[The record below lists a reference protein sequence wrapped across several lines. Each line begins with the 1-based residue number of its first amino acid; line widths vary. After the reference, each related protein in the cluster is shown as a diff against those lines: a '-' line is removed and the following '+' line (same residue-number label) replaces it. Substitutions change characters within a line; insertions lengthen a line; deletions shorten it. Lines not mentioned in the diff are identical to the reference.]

1 MFKNETIEKKL
12 AELAKLKD
20 QSDTLEYKMNQIKEE
35 LKKDLADRG
44 EESYT
49 FEGSDGVK
57 HTLSNKPYST
67 SRFDS
72 KRFQEDHPKLYTK
85 YCTVSVSTRFNAK

>member
-20 QSDTLEYKMNQIKEE
+20 QQDTVEYKIEQIKEE
-35 LKKDLADRG
+35 LKKDLAERG
-44 EESYT
+44 EEVYT

-57 HTLSNKPYST
+57 HTLSNKPKST
-67 SRFDS
+67 SRFDT
-72 KRFQEDHPKLYTK
+72 KRFQEDHPKLYDK
-85 YCTVSVSTRFNAK
+85 YCTVSVSTVFRAK